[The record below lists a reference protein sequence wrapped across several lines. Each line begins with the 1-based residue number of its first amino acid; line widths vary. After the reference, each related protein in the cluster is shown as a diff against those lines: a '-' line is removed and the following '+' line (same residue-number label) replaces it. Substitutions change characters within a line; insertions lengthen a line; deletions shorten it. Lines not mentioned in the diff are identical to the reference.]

1 MSLSSSSLRRLRAAL
16 LSALAPALASTVLP
30 TLCAAPL
37 LAAPADAAAQQA
49 RVIVKLRA
57 HSDLLNGRAAAL
69 GTVPATGEPA
79 RMRRLGERIGVV
91 MQDGRRISERM
102 QVAQASGITSEA
114 LARKLS
120 AQADVE
126 WAAVDRRV
134 RIAGLPPNDNLYGT
148 DFSAPNGQ
156 WYLRAPDST
165 FVSATNARAAW
176 QLTRGASNV
185 VVAVIDTGVRFDH
198 PDLKYKLLPGYD
210 VISNPWIANDNT
222 GRDPDATDVGDR
234 LTDVEKAAHPDEFAD
249 CEVANTNSW
258 HGTKVAGIIGA
269 QTDNARGVA
278 GIGWNVRILPV
289 RALGRCGGYV
299 SDVAAGI
306 RWAAGLQV
314 DDLPVN
320 PYPARIINLSLGS
333 DEGGDCTAQNPP
345 ADHDFRAYRDAI
357 NEVTAL
363 GAVVV
368 VAAGNNNGA
377 VNPPGN
383 CSNTITVGGLRHD
396 GTKSGFSAYGS
407 EVTLSA
413 PAGNCE
419 GTGPG
424 SGCRYTIVTTTNAGS
439 TSPVVGVEAYTNAS
453 DYAAGTSFA
462 APLVSGT
469 AALMRS
475 VNPSLTPQEIKELLT
490 ASTRSF
496 PATALA
502 ACPTTDANGSCD
514 CNNSAP
520 LNCGS
525 GMLDTQA
532 AVSAALGI
540 DFTGEADAG
549 QPVANEVLSLSLASS
564 ALPSG
569 EVATSYTWT
578 VTENAALLNTSCNG
592 STAPS
597 CTVTALA
604 SGRFTVRLV
613 VVTNLM
619 TTRTFTR
626 SIDIG
631 PAPDLTPQPVTSE
644 SATASRS
651 SGGGGGGGGALDA
664 GWLLGLVGML
674 AVARRGRRAG

>member
-1 MSLSSSSLRRLRAAL
+1 MSLSCSPLRALLPALGSAL
-16 LSALAPALASTVLP
+16 LSAL
-30 TLCAAPL
+30 PL

-134 RIAGLPPNDNLYGT
+134 RVASLPPNDDLYGGNS
-148 DFSAPNGQ
+148 SAPNGQ
-156 WYLRAPDST
+156 WYLRTPDST
-165 FVSATNARAAW
+165 FVAATGATGAW
-176 QLTRGASNV
+176 QLTRGATNV
-185 VVAVIDTGVRFDH
+185 VVAVVDTGVRFDH

-234 LTDVEKAAHPDEFAD
+234 LTSTEKAAHPDVFAD
-249 CEVANTNSW
+249 CEASDTNSW
-258 HGTKVAGIIGA
+258 HGTKVAGIVGA
-269 QTDNARGVA
+269 QTDNAGGIA
-278 GIGWNVRILPV
+278 GTGWNVRILPV

-314 DDLPVN
+314 DDLPLN
-320 PYPARIINLSLGS
+320 PHPAQVINLSLGS
-333 DEGGDCTAQNPP
+333 DGSGDCTEPSPP
-345 ADHDFRAYRDAI
+345 PDRDFRAYRDAI
-357 NEVTAL
+357 DEVTAR
-363 GAVVV
+363 GVVV
-368 VAAGNNNGA
+368 VAAAGNNNGP
-377 VNPPGN
+377 VTPPGN

-413 PAGNCE
+413 PAGNC
-419 GTGPG
+419 GALNSP
-424 SGCRYTIVTTTNAGS
+424 CQYTMVTTTNSGTTAPEVGS
-439 TSPVVGVEAYTNAS
+439 NAYTS
-453 DYAAGTSFA
+453 QWSPGYGTSFA

-469 AALMRS
+469 AALMLS
-475 VNPSLTPQEIKELLT
+475 VNPSLTPLEIRQLLT
-490 ASTRSF
+490 TSTRSF

-502 ACPTTDANGSCD
+502 ACPTTDAYGSCD

-520 LNCGS
+520 RSCGS
-525 GMLDTQA
+525 GMLNTEA
-532 AVSAALGI
+532 AVNAALRI
-540 DFTGEADAG
+540 VFTGEADPG
-549 QPVANEVLSLSLASS
+549 QPVMGEMLTLSLAPS
-564 ALPSG
+564 ALSGG
-569 EVATSYTWT
+569 EVAQNYLWSI
-578 VTENAALLNTSCNG
+578 TENASLLDNANCNG
-592 STAPS
+592 STAQT
-597 CTVTALA
+597 CTVSALA
-604 SGRFTVRLV
+604 NGRFTVRVV
-613 VVTNLM
+613 VVTNV

-631 PAPDLTPQPVTSE
+631 VDGGVSPQPITSE
-644 SATASRS
+644 SPTVSRS
-651 SGGGGGGGGALDA
+651 SGGGGGGGALDA
-664 GWLLGLVGML
+664 GWLLGLVGVL
-674 AVARRGRRAG
+674 AVAQRGLRRRGS

>member
-1 MSLSSSSLRRLRAAL
+1 MSLSCSPLRALLPALGSAL
-16 LSALAPALASTVLP
+16 LSALLPAL
-30 TLCAAPL
+30 PL

-413 PAGNCE
+413 PAGNCA
-419 GTGPG
+419 GG
-424 SGCRYTIVTTTNAGS
+424 SGCQYTIVTTTNAGS
-439 TSPVVGVEAYTNAS
+439 TSPVVGVDAYTSAS
-453 DYAAGTSFA
+453 NYAAGTSFS

-469 AALMRS
+469 VALMLSVRPELDYASVRS
-475 VNPSLTPQEIKELLT
+475 LLIGNVTPWSATFSSYANSCPSFVDDTGIC
-490 ASTRSF
+490 R
-496 PATALA
+496 
-502 ACPTTDANGSCD
+502 C
-514 CNNSAP
+514 SAGT
-520 LNCGS
+520 CGA
-525 GMLDTQA
+525 GMLNTQA
-532 AVSAALGI
+532 AVTAALGI
-540 DFTGEADAG
+540 DFSGEAQAG
-549 QPVANEVLSLSLASS
+549 QPAPGDVLTLGLAAG

-569 EVATSYTWT
+569 EFAQSYQWGITEGASLLDTSGAVATAPGFT
-578 VTENAALLNTSCNG
+578 VSPLGE
-592 STAPS
+592 
-597 CTVTALA
+597 
-604 SGRFTVRLV
+604 GRFTVRLV
-613 VVTNLM
+613 VVTNV
-619 TTRTFTR
+619 TTRIFTR

-644 SATASRS
+644 SATVSRS
-651 SGGGGGGGGALDA
+651 
-664 GWLLGLVGML
+664 
-674 AVARRGRRAG
+674 